1 MVPIIKNIEE
11 KIINDT
17 SLETV
22 MYYSFYGKELDSFD
36 EQRLTGTSKL
46 AFKGYRN
53 IKVDKENIDSI
64 INRPMIKGIDYSNNI
79 YNFIGIH
86 LASEE
91 YCKEEIQRKFNSFS
105 IKNKFAIC
113 LFFPDFKTQLIDIIK
128 NSKNVYERLLEI
140 LFCLDKLTNQD
151 EQLIYDTL
159 TNNSNA
165 DVIDVILYNE
175 ILKKYTRF
183 EFNNKTAVDLIKD
196 VFNNFQDSIK
206 HITEIRRKDHDLFK
220 IEDEYDVQDVSY
232 LILRSVFTDL
242 QFENP
247 HFKSGGT
254 YSRVDLMLEQ
264 EGIDIELKM
273 IKKTDKD
280 EASFIKQIKVD
291 FNDYATWA
299 DLKDLIVF
307 IYDPYNKTTNK
318 NNFYELSGRKVI
330 NNADY
335 NVHIIVSN

>member
-1 MVPIIKNIEE
+1 M
-11 KIINDT
+11 
-17 SLETV
+17 
-22 MYYSFYGKELDSFD
+22 
-36 EQRLTGTSKL
+36 
-46 AFKGYRN
+46 
-53 IKVDKENIDSI
+53 
-64 INRPMIKGIDYSNNI
+64 
-79 YNFIGIH
+79 
-86 LASEE
+86 
-91 YCKEEIQRKFNSFS
+91 
-105 IKNKFAIC
+105 
-113 LFFPDFKTQLIDIIK
+113 
-128 NSKNVYERLLEI
+128 
-140 LFCLDKLTNQD
+140 
-151 EQLIYDTL
+151 
-159 TNNSNA
+159 
-165 DVIDVILYNE
+165 
-175 ILKKYTRF
+175 
-183 EFNNKTAVDLIKD
+183 
-196 VFNNFQDSIK
+196 
-206 HITEIRRKDHDLFK
+206 
-220 IEDEYDVQDVSY
+220 
-232 LILRSVFTDL
+232 ILRSVFTDL

-335 NVHIIVSN
+335 KVHIIVSN

>member
-1 MVPIIKNIEE
+1 MVPVIKNIEE

-36 EQRLTGTSKL
+36 EQSLTGMSRL
-46 AFKGYRN
+46 ALEGYRKN
-53 IKVDKENIDSI
+53 KVDKEDIDSI
-64 INRPMIKGIDYSNNI
+64 VNKPAIKGIDYSNNI

-86 LASEE
+86 LAREE
-91 YCKEEIQRKFNSFS
+91 CYKEEIQRKFNSFS

-113 LFFPDFKTQLIDIIK
+113 LFFPDFKTQLTDIIK
-128 NSKNVYERLLEI
+128 NSKNPYERLLEL
-140 LFCLDKLTNQD
+140 LFCLDKLTHQD

-159 TNNSNA
+159 ANNYNA
-165 DVIDVILYNE
+165 DVIDVILYIE
-175 ILKKYTRF
+175 IQRKYTRF
-183 EFNNKTAVDLIKD
+183 EFNSKTAVDLIKD

-206 HITEIRRKDHDLFK
+206 HITQIRRKDHKLFE

-232 LILRSVFTDL
+232 LILRSVFTEL

-273 IKKTDKD
+273 IKNTDKD
-280 EASFIKQIKVD
+280 ETSFIKQIKVD
-291 FNDYATWA
+291 FNDYATWTN
-299 DLKDLIVF
+299 LKDLIVF
-307 IYDPYNKTTNK
+307 IYDPYNKTTNR

-330 NNADY
+330 NNADF